1 MFNTFEYFFMEFNL
15 QIMKVTF
22 ASLLCLVALTMG
34 AAVPSVGVDQVHG
47 AALMENQPS
56 NVMAIES
63 GEYAQQPFEQNDDAL
78 ETSATH
84 HKRYHYPSAYYYP
97 RYYPHYYPQY
107 HYSGYYPYHY

>member
-1 MFNTFEYFFMEFNL
+1 MEFNL

-34 AAVPSVGVDQVHG
+34 AAVQSVDQGG

-56 NVMAIES
+56 DVMAIES

-84 HKRYHYPSAYYYP
+84 HKRYYYPGAYYYP
-97 RYYPHYYPQY
+97 RYYPHYYPKY
-107 HYSGYYPYHY
+107 HYSGHYPYYY

>member
-84 HKRYHYPSAYYYP
+84 HKRYYYPGAYHYPH
-97 RYYPHYYPQY
+97 YYPHYYPKY

>member
-34 AAVPSVGVDQVHG
+34 AAVPSVDQEVRGG
-47 AALMENQPS
+47 AVMENQPTD
-56 NVMAIES
+56 VMAIEPS
-63 GEYAQQPFEQNDDAL
+63 EYAQMDDAL

-84 HKRYHYPSAYYYP
+84 HKRYYYPGAYYYP
-97 RYYPHYYPQY
+97 RYYPHYYPTH